1 MEEVKI
7 VYVAINDLKKSPYN
21 PREITRHDFEALKKS
36 LAEYGF
42 VDPVIA
48 NKDKTVIG
56 GHMRIEAAK
65 VLGIE
70 TVPVVFVDLTEEKA
84 KILNLALNRISGDWD
99 KEKLMELLEEL
110 NSLQVDLSLTGFS
123 EEELSTY
130 LDFTKEDNYKPPAD
144 LPTRVKYG
152 EVWQLGNHR
161 LLCGDAT
168 KKEDV
173 EKLMGG
179 EKARILFT
187 DPPYNVDYQS
197 PAGGSYAEGKYVH
210 SKIFNDNMS
219 NEQYFEFLS
228 AALKNAF
235 EFSKENMSAYMFF
248 ASRNYV
254 VSREAFENAGFYYS
268 QMIIW
273 VKDHFVLSPGNEYH
287 RVYEPIMYGWKK
299 GRDHWFNKSYSNASD
314 VITIGKE
321 DFLEQLDVWYEKRD
335 KLEDYVHPT
344 QKPVRLAERAI
355 KKSTKPGETVLDLF
369 GGSGSTLIACEQ
381 MDRKCFMSELDS
393 YYCDIIL
400 KRWEKFTGREAVKL

>member
-1 MEEVKI
+1 
-7 VYVAINDLKKSPYN
+7 
-21 PREITRHDFEALKKS
+21 
-36 LAEYGF
+36 
-42 VDPVIA
+42 
-48 NKDKTVIG
+48 
-56 GHMRIEAAK
+56 
-65 VLGIE
+65 
-70 TVPVVFVDLTEEKA
+70 
-84 KILNLALNRISGDWD
+84 
-99 KEKLMELLEEL
+99 
-110 NSLQVDLSLTGFS
+110 
-123 EEELSTY
+123 
-130 LDFTKEDNYKPPAD
+130 
-144 LPTRVKYG
+144 
-152 EVWQLGNHR
+152 
-161 LLCGDAT
+161 
-168 KKEDV
+168 
-173 EKLMGG
+173 
-179 EKARILFT
+179 
-187 DPPYNVDYQS
+187 
-197 PAGGSYAEGKYVH
+197 
-210 SKIFNDNMS
+210 MS

-248 ASRNYV
+248 ASRNYI

-273 VKDHFVLSPGNEYH
+273 VKDH
-287 RVYEPIMYGWKK
+287 
-299 GRDHWFNKSYSNASD
+299 WFNKSYSNASD
-314 VITIGKE
+314 VITIGKQ

>member
-7 VYVAINDLKKSPYN
+7 VYVPINDLKKSPYN

-70 TVPVVFVDLTEEKA
+70 MVPVVFVDLTEEKA

-110 NSLQVDLSLTGFS
+110 NSLEVDLSLTGFN

-130 LDFTKEDNYKPPAD
+130 LDFTKEDNYQPPAD
-144 LPTRVKYG
+144 LPTRSKYG

-161 LLCGDAT
+161 LMCGDAT

-173 EKLMGG
+173 EKLMSG
-179 EKARILFT
+179 EKAQILFT

-197 PAGGSYAEGKYVH
+197 PVRKYVH

-235 EFSKENMSAYMFF
+235 EFTKENMSVYMFF
-248 ASRNYV
+248 ACSNYI

-273 VKDHFVLSPGNEYH
+273 VKEHLVFTPGNDYH

-299 GRDHWFNKSYSNASD
+299 GRDHWTNKSFSNATD
-314 VITIGKE
+314 VINLGKE
-321 DFLEQLDVWYEKRD
+321 DFLEQHDVWYEKRD

-355 KKSTKPGETVLDLF
+355 KKSTKPGDSVLDLF
-369 GGSGSTLIACEQ
+369 GESGSTLIACEQ
-381 MDRKCFMSELDS
+381 MERKCFISELDP

-400 KRWEKFTGREAVKL
+400 QRWEKFTGKEAKRL